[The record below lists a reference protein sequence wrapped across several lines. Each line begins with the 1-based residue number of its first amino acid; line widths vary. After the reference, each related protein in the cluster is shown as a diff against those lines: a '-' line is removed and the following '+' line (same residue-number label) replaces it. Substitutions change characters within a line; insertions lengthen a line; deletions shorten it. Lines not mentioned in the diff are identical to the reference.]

1 MTSSETAVAFAIF
14 SVVVS
19 HSFYMVKWFYGV
31 TKVSHERYRTDT
43 LVLIQ
48 QQAQDQ
54 QGVFVHL

>member
-48 QQAQDQ
+48 QQAQDI
-54 QGVFVHL
+54 L